1 VPHYN
6 TNRMPLIPRDEPESR
21 NLSLIT
27 ERLER
32 WFRHH
37 QRPLPW
43 RHHYTAYQVWI
54 SEVMLQQT
62 RMEVVLP
69 YFHRFVEKYPDVASL
84 AAATES
90 DVLAAWSGLG
100 YYRRAR
106 MLHAAAREM
115 MQRHD
120 GNVPCEHQQLLRIP
134 GIGRYTAGA
143 VASIAFNARHPI
155 VDGNVA
161 RILSRLEAIDRPMES
176 SAFQRA
182 VWDFS
187 EALVK
192 SCGKPRVFNQA
203 LMEVGALICRPANPE
218 CGRCPVATHCKARQ
232 LGCPESYPRV
242 ETAKA
247 PTQLEIPLYLVIS
260 RAGRVLMR
268 RESGALMSE
277 MFHLPHGNASL
288 LGRSSRRLFEPGELL
303 GSFRHT
309 VTHRRIR
316 FDVWSATLRQRASG
330 FRWIDPESLHAI
342 PHPSYVRKALALVQ
356 PVK

>member
-1 VPHYN
+1 
-6 TNRMPLIPRDEPESR
+6 MPLIPRDETESR
-21 NLSLIT
+21 RFCVIT

-32 WFRHH
+32 WFLLH

-43 RHHYTAYQVWI
+43 RHDYAPYEVWI

-69 YFHRFVEKYPDVASL
+69 YFHRFVARYPDVASL
-84 AAATES
+84 AAARES
-90 DVLAAWSGLG
+90 DVLAAWSGMG

-115 MQRHD
+115 MQRHG
-120 GNVPCEHQQLLRIP
+120 GNVPREHQELLRIP

-143 VASIAFNARHPI
+143 VASIGFNERQPI

-161 RILSRLEAIDRPMES
+161 RILSRIEAVDLPMES

-182 VWDFS
+182 VWDLS
-187 EALVK
+187 GALVK

-203 LMEVGALICRPANPE
+203 LMEVGALICRPTNPE

-232 LGCPESYPRV
+232 LGRPESFPRV
-242 ETAKA
+242 EIAKA
-247 PTQLEIPLYLVIS
+247 PTQLDIPLYLVIS

-288 LGRSSRRLFEPGELL
+288 LGRSSRRFFEPAELL

-316 FDVWSATLRQRASG
+316 FHVWSATLRERAGG
-330 FRWIDPESLHAI
+330 FRWIDPESLDNI
-342 PHPSYVRKALALVQ
+342 PHPSYVRKALELRS
-356 PVK
+356 K